1 MWTFGIKSVI
11 VLDGEVIL
19 ILRTNIREKGG
30 RSINKMLKVAQI
42 ENQDLSVY
50 KLPKDINYSNINSDN
65 FNFK

>member
-1 MWTFGIKSVI
+1 MDIWDKIGDCTGWRS
-11 VLDGEVIL
+11 
-19 ILRTNIREKGG
+19 NINLKNQHKGKGG

>member
-1 MWTFGIKSVI
+1 MI

-65 FNFK
+65 FNLK